1 MPRAANGWS
10 IGATTHRRSICEE
23 GLRGRARRGWL
34 LRVSLRVR
42 CSFDSACHGLEEG
55 AVPQL
60 HIGFVADER
69 AYVISCLI
77 EVHLL
82 ESAPQKLAQLSG
94 VEFAGILPVVDSGR
108 TLPGIPANVTTESG
122 QPYQR
127 FRGKPSNFG
136 WLPEWVV
143 GMTGMDRRASASLIE
158 QASGSHSS
166 GEGEAMANERIS
178 MRKIR
183 DIIRL
188 RGKGLGYR
196 QIGRALRI
204 SHPVV
209 SQYARDFAATGL
221 SYAQIAGISDSE
233 LMELLA
239 GGRTADARYGALGAW
254 FERCARELKRVGVTI
269 HQIWEEYRQEQP
281 DGYSYSQFCY
291 HFQVWRDGDEVTMH
305 IEHKVGDKL
314 FVDFAGK
321 KLTVSEPHRA
331 VRREVESFVAVLGA
345 NLPTTIARSV
355 RRVTREPCAASRT
368 SARNPPGTTCL
379 VAAAL
384 PPTQHDPNTRPLSA
398 RLLHAP
404 LPAAVPLLVRT
415 RAPQLPRSASQ
426 PLEHSPAHSDITQL
440 PVILREPKPAQP
452 RPALHRHPHTRNP
465 IPIGARFSSIN
476 PIRPVPGDAGNGQ
489 RSLFAGHSSDRLL
502 IIMRAQTEVRPIHN
516 RRRRRYAG
524 PDEPGCRLSPDR
536 AATLPR

>member
-1 MPRAANGWS
+1 MRESDVSPAAKLLFAF
-10 IGATTHRRSICEE
+10 ATLTANRSGEARLARWTEVDLEKRVWTVPAERMKAKREHR
-23 GLRGRARRGWL
+23 
-34 LRVSLRVR
+34 
-42 CSFDSACHGLEEG
+42 
-55 AVPQL
+55 VP
-60 HIGFVADER
+60 
-69 AYVISCLI
+69 
-77 EVHLL
+77 
-82 ESAPQKLAQLSG
+82 LATQTIQVL
-94 VEFAGILPVVDSGR
+94 AVDSGR
-108 TLPGIPANVTTESG
+108 TLPVIPANVTTESG

-188 RGKGLGYR
+188 REKGLGYR

-209 SQYARDFAATGL
+209 SQYARDFTATGL
-221 SYAQIAGISDSE
+221 SYAQIKGISDSE

-269 HQIWEEYRQEQP
+269 QQIWEEYRQEQP

-321 KLTVSEPHRA
+321 KLTVSERHGGG
-331 VRREVESFVAVLGA
+331 RREVESFVAVLGA
-345 NLPTTIARSV
+345 SQLGYLEAVETQQKADLIAASGGALDYIGGVPAAIVPDCLKSAVTKADPYEPDLNRAYAAFARHYGMVVLPAPQPQAQGQSVGRANGTPDVSASVRQAARSHV
-355 RRVTREPCAASRT
+355 
-368 SARNPPGTTCL
+368 L
-379 VAAAL
+379 
-384 PPTQHDPNTRPLSA
+384 QHR
-398 RLLHAP
+398 
-404 LPAAVPLLVRT
+404 
-415 RAPQLPRSASQ
+415 
-426 PLEHSPAHSDITQL
+426 
-440 PVILREPKPAQP
+440 
-452 RPALHRHPHTRNP
+452 
-465 IPIGARFSSIN
+465 
-476 PIRPVPGDAGNGQ
+476 
-489 RSLFAGHSSDRLL
+489 
-502 IIMRAQTEVRPIHN
+502 
-516 RRRRRYAG
+516 
-524 PDEPGCRLSPDR
+524 
-536 AATLPR
+536 